1 MSHLNQA
8 ESFWAEQAKL
18 VEAELLERNSENKP
32 RPRLEPTQRA
42 VSLLGDPQSSYRVI
56 HITGTNGKTSTAR
69 LIERLLRETGL
80 RTGRFTSPHLVSFN
94 ERISIDGEPVS
105 NEVFVEVW
113 RDIAP
118 VLEIVDAQLES
129 EGEAKL
135 TYFEAIAIL
144 GFAVFA
150 DAPVDVLVL
159 EVGMGGEWDSTNV
172 ANGDVAVFTPI
183 ALDHTDRIGST
194 ITEIAKTKAG
204 IIKPDAI
211 VVSASQSDDA
221 VSELVAKAERLDV
234 PIRWFGVDFE
244 LLETTPT
251 KIGQTLSVR
260 SLAGTY
266 QDLAMPIHG
275 HFQAENAALAIA
287 AVEAFLGGGEQR
299 LMDDI
304 VRVALADVASP
315 GRLQVIDHQP
325 LVILDGAHNPHGAKA
340 LAAAL
345 ANSFGNL
352 ETIAVVAMLEEKD
365 LPGFLANLDPAIKHY
380 VVTQSSSERAVA
392 AVDLAARIAETV
404 GAEKVSVQPNFASAL
419 DQAKGLLSDSDTG
432 AVLVTGSLTLVG
444 DALAKIQREAELDG

>member
-419 DQAKGLLSDSDTG
+419 EQAKGLLSDLDTG

>member
-1 MSHLNQA
+1 LNQA

>member
-1 MSHLNQA
+1 MSHLNQSD
-8 ESFWAEQAKL
+8 SFWAEQAKL

-172 ANGDVAVFTPI
+172 AKGDVAVFTPI
-183 ALDHTDRIGST
+183 ALDHTDRIGLT
-194 ITEIAKTKAG
+194 VAEIAKTKAG

-211 VVSASQSDDA
+211 VVSAIQTADA
-221 VSELVAKAERLDV
+221 VRELEAKAEILDV
-234 PIRWFGVDFE
+234 PIRWLGVDFE
-244 LLETTPT
+244 LLETAPT
-251 KIGQTLSVR
+251 KIGQTLSVS

-266 QDLAMPIHG
+266 RDLAMPIHG

-299 LMDDI
+299 LMDDV

-345 ANSFGNL
+345 ANSFGSP
-352 ETIAVVAMLEEKD
+352 ETIAVIAMLEEKD
-365 LPGFLANLDPAIKHY
+365 LPGFLANLDPAIRHY

-392 AVDLAARIAETV
+392 AVDLADRIAETV

-419 DQAKGLLSDSDTG
+419 EQAKGLLSDSDTG

>member
-1 MSHLNQA
+1 M
-8 ESFWAEQAKL
+8 
-18 VEAELLERNSENKP
+18 
-32 RPRLEPTQRA
+32 
-42 VSLLGDPQSSYRVI
+42 I

-172 ANGDVAVFTPI
+172 AKGDVAVFTPI
-183 ALDHTDRIGST
+183 ALDHTDRIGLT
-194 ITEIAKTKAG
+194 VAEIAKTKAG
-204 IIKPDAI
+204 IIKPDSI
-211 VVSASQSDDA
+211 VVSAIQTADA
-221 VSELVAKAERLDV
+221 VRELEAKAEILDV
-234 PIRWFGVDFE
+234 PIRWLGVDFE

-251 KIGQTLSVR
+251 KIGQALSVR

-266 QDLAMPIHG
+266 RDLAMPIHG

-299 LMDDI
+299 LMDDV

-345 ANSFGNL
+345 ANSFGSP
-352 ETIAVVAMLEEKD
+352 ETIAVIAMLEEKD

-392 AVDLAARIAETV
+392 AVDLADRIAETV

-419 DQAKGLLSDSDTG
+419 EQAKGLLSDSDTG

>member
-94 ERISIDGEPVS
+94 ERISIDGEPVA

-234 PIRWFGVDFE
+234 PIRWLGVDFE

-299 LMDDI
+299 LMDDV

-345 ANSFGNL
+345 ANSFGSP
-352 ETIAVVAMLEEKD
+352 ETIAVIAMLEEKD

-392 AVDLAARIAETV
+392 AVDLADRIAETV

-419 DQAKGLLSDSDTG
+419 EQAKGLLSDSDTG

>member
-94 ERISIDGEPVS
+94 ERISIDGEPVA

-183 ALDHTDRIGST
+183 ALDHTDRIGLT
-194 ITEIAKTKAG
+194 VAEIAKTKAG

-211 VVSASQSDDA
+211 VVSAIQTADA
-221 VSELVAKAERLDV
+221 VRELEAKAEILDV
-234 PIRWFGVDFE
+234 PIRWLGVDFE

-266 QDLAMPIHG
+266 RDLAMPIHG

-299 LMDDI
+299 LMDDV

-345 ANSFGNL
+345 ANSFGSP
-352 ETIAVVAMLEEKD
+352 ETIAVIAMLEEKD

-392 AVDLAARIAETV
+392 AVDLADRIAETV

-419 DQAKGLLSDSDTG
+419 EQAKGLLSDSDTG

>member
-1 MSHLNQA
+1 LSHLNQA

-419 DQAKGLLSDSDTG
+419 EQAKGLLSDLDTG

>member
-1 MSHLNQA
+1 MSELNQA
-8 ESFWAEQAKL
+8 ESFWAEQAQL
-18 VEAELLERNSENKP
+18 VEAELLQRMTENKP

-94 ERISIDGEPVS
+94 ERISIDGEPVA

-118 VLEIVDAQLES
+118 ILEIVDAQLES
-129 EGEAKL
+129 EGDAKL

-172 ANGDVAVFTPI
+172 ADGDVAVFTPI

-194 ITEIAKTKAG
+194 ISEIARTKAG

-211 VVSASQSDDA
+211 VVSAVQTDDA
-221 VSELVAKAERLDV
+221 ISELEAKAEQLHV
-234 PIRWFGVDFE
+234 PIRWLGADFE
-244 LLETTPT
+244 LLETTAT

-266 QDLAMPIHG
+266 EDLAMPIHG

-299 LMDDI
+299 LMDDV

-315 GRLQVIDHQP
+315 GRLQVIDQYP
-325 LVILDGAHNPHGAKA
+325 LVLLDGAHNPHGAKA

-345 ANSFGNL
+345 ATSFGAP
-352 ETIAVVAMLEEKD
+352 ETVAVISMLEEKD
-365 LPGFLANLDPAIKHY
+365 LPGFLANLDPAIVHY
-380 VVTQSSSERAVA
+380 VVTQSSSERAVP
-392 AVDLAARIAETV
+392 AVELAARIAETV
-404 GAEKVSVQPNFASAL
+404 GATKVSVQPNFASAL
-419 DQAKGLLSDSDTG
+419 EQAKGLLSDSDSG
-432 AVLVTGSLTLVG
+432 AVLITGSLTLVG
-444 DALAKIQREAELDG
+444 DAVAKIQREAELDG

>member
-42 VSLLGDPQSSYRVI
+42 VSLLGDPQSTYRVI

-94 ERISIDGEPVS
+94 ERISIDGEPVA

-299 LMDDI
+299 LMDDV

-345 ANSFGNL
+345 ANSFGSP
-352 ETIAVVAMLEEKD
+352 ETIAVIAMLEEKD

-392 AVDLAARIAETV
+392 AVDLADRIAETV

-419 DQAKGLLSDSDTG
+419 EQAKGLLSDSDTG

>member
-94 ERISIDGEPVS
+94 ERISIDGEPVA

-299 LMDDI
+299 LMDDV

-315 GRLQVIDHQP
+315 GRLQVIDHHP

-345 ANSFGNL
+345 ANSFGNP
-352 ETIAVVAMLEEKD
+352 ETIAVIAMLEEKD

-419 DQAKGLLSDSDTG
+419 EQAKGLLSDSDTG

>member
-1 MSHLNQA
+1 LSHLNQA

-94 ERISIDGEPVS
+94 ERISIDGEPVA

-183 ALDHTDRIGST
+183 ALDHTDRIGLT
-194 ITEIAKTKAG
+194 VAEIAKTKAG

-211 VVSASQSDDA
+211 VVSAIQTADA
-221 VSELVAKAERLDV
+221 VRELEAKAEILDV
-234 PIRWFGVDFE
+234 PIRWLGVDFE

-266 QDLAMPIHG
+266 RDLAMPIHG

-299 LMDDI
+299 LMDDV

-345 ANSFGNL
+345 ANSFGSP
-352 ETIAVVAMLEEKD
+352 ETIAVIAMLEEKD

-392 AVDLAARIAETV
+392 AVDLADRIAETV

-419 DQAKGLLSDSDTG
+419 EQAKGLLSDSDTG

>member
-1 MSHLNQA
+1 LSHLNQA

-94 ERISIDGEPVS
+94 ERISIDGEPVA

-299 LMDDI
+299 LMDDV

-315 GRLQVIDHQP
+315 GRLQVIDHHP

-345 ANSFGNL
+345 ANSFGNP
-352 ETIAVVAMLEEKD
+352 ETIAVIAMLEEKD

-419 DQAKGLLSDSDTG
+419 EQAKGLLSDSDTG

>member
-1 MSHLNQA
+1 LNQA

-94 ERISIDGEPVS
+94 ERISIDGEPVA

-234 PIRWFGVDFE
+234 PIRWLGVDFE

-299 LMDDI
+299 LMDDV

-345 ANSFGNL
+345 ANSFGSP
-352 ETIAVVAMLEEKD
+352 ETIAVIAMLEEKD

-392 AVDLAARIAETV
+392 AVDLADRIAETV

-419 DQAKGLLSDSDTG
+419 EQAKGLLSDSDTG